1 MVSSPLY
8 IRVPAVVGAAN
19 SLVVV
24 MAIGLLLMVG
34 TPAAAT
40 SPSAASSA
48 PVAVRIAGEPS
59 APQAAR
65 RGAVRPAV
73 VASLQRRPATRTTS
87 RVRALQSSGSAG
99 RPVRTRPRPA
109 VRHVDAS
116 SWSAAFAAAVARIP
130 GYTPADARWV
140 VSDAYGSW
148 GTADWYRAV
157 VYVSP
162 RVPQARLYDVAV
174 HEWSHLLS
182 VRTYA
187 GDVDQAV
194 AAMNAY
200 YGGSGLAG
208 AERAA
213 DCMALLLG
221 ARWTHYTTCSTPG
234 WRTGAD
240 RLLKGERL

>member
-1 MVSSPLY
+1 VQ
-8 IRVPAVVGAAN
+8 AAVGAAN
-19 SLVVV
+19 TLVVAV
-24 MAIGLLLMVG
+24 AIGLLLMVG

-40 SPSAASSA
+40 SPSATSSVPA
-48 PVAVRIAGEPS
+48 VVRIVGVTS

-65 RGAVRPAV
+65 RAAVRPAV
-73 VASLQRRPATRTTS
+73 AARVQRRSATHVTS
-87 RVRALQSSGSAG
+87 RLRPLQSSSSAG

-148 GTADWYRAV
+148 GTADWYHAV
-157 VYVSP
+157 VYISP